1 MSEWLCRT
9 TDCNDSIPL
18 PCINLKI
25 FSKRSQLSFQRRY
38 CRVSILKL
46 GELRI
51 EDGEPASVTTRISG
65 GIHRGRTLRTPSVA
79 GLRPTSERVRAALFS
94 IIGPEAVEGK
104 RVADLYAGTGAL
116 GLDALSRGAEW
127 VSFVERNGRLC
138 SAIREQLRL
147 LGLDA
152 QARVHRGSVLRVV
165 ESLTGGHDLIMADP
179 PYDSSELGQL
189 VEALQ
194 SPQLLNDWR
203 AVGTGT

>member
-1 MSEWLCRT
+1 M
-9 TDCNDSIPL
+9 
-18 PCINLKI
+18 
-25 FSKRSQLSFQRRY
+25 
-38 CRVSILKL
+38 
-46 GELRI
+46 
-51 EDGEPASVTTRISG
+51 TTRISG
-65 GIHRGRTLRTPSVA
+65 GIHRGRTLRTPSVS
-79 GLRPTSERVRAALFS
+79 GLRPTSERVRAALYS

-179 PYDSSELGQL
+179 PYDSSELDQL

-194 SPQLLNDWR
+194 SPQLLKAGGLLVLEHRADDKEEY
-203 AVGTGT
+203 AVGRFSLKTSRTYGDTGITILTAGVANG